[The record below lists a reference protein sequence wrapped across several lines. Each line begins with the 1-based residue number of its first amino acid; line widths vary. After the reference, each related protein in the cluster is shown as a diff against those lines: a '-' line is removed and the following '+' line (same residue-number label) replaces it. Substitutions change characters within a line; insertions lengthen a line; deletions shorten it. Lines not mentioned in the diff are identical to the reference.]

1 MDPELSYLEI
11 AMQEAEHASEA
22 GTYPI
27 GAIIVNPEGEIIG
40 RGYNHVYDRGD
51 YTSHAEMEA
60 IRNAGC
66 RLMKK
71 PNFNSCTLY
80 TTLEPCLM
88 CCGAILLARIVRVI
102 WVKNDDLYG
111 ALRCLCKQNHCQN
124 GATQEEDKGC
134 GVDRD
139 CVVTSDESGQAI
151 VLANSFQG
159 ADLQGSLSRERFPS
173 LSLLPGGY
181 AEKIASLSIIYEPER
196 DLARKMDSWMNR
208 WNALK
213 QTRLTYWEN
222 MRVER

>member
-1 MDPELSYLEI
+1 
-11 AMQEAEHASEA
+11 MQEAEQASEA

-71 PNFNSCTLY
+71 PNFNTCTLY

-88 CCGAILLARIVRVI
+88 CCGAILLARIARVI

-111 ALRCLCKQNHCQN
+111 ALRCLCKQNHYQN
-124 GATQEEDKGC
+124 EATQRKDAEYSVDEDYL
-134 GVDRD
+134 
-139 CVVTSDESGQAI
+139 VTSESSGQVI
-151 VLANSFQG
+151 VQASSFQG
-159 ADLQGSLSRERFPS
+159 ADLQSSLNTESFPS
-173 LSLLPGGY
+173 LSLLPNGY
-181 AEKIASLSIIYEPER
+181 AEKITSLSIISEPEH
-196 DLARKMDSWMNR
+196 DLASKMDFWMDQ
-208 WNALK
+208 WNAMK
-213 QTRLTYWEN
+213 QARLHYWEDT
-222 MRVER
+222 RVEK